1 VVNIGVHVEGLDEM
15 QRALEQLSKKGLA
28 AAARETLTQCAFHG
42 RRIWQE
48 NLEQA
53 NILRNAFTQ
62 RRVLV
67 VPARGSRLSDMEA
80 VLGHPSQYV
89 ADLEEG
95 KGDRARGSAVPIPEL
110 AARTGSDKK
119 KLVGKPNKLATIG
132 RLAKGKTRGSTHKAR
147 NAQALRVAAKAGRK
161 LVVLEGPR
169 SRGIFRVMGG
179 RRKVKVR
186 KLWDLSH
193 RTVSRP
199 QRPTLQRS
207 IDAALQLAPAIAERA
222 MQKQL
227 ELLRVK

>member
-1 VVNIGVHVEGLDEM
+1 MLNIGVELRGLDEM
-15 QRALEQLSKKGLA
+15 QSALEQLSKKGLA

-48 NLEQA
+48 NLEGS
-53 NILRNAFTQ
+53 NILRNRFTQ
-62 RRVLV
+62 SRVLV
-67 VPARGSRLSDMEA
+67 VPARGSSLRDMEA

-95 KGDRARGSAVPIPEL
+95 KGDRAKGSAVPIPEL
-110 AARTGSDKK
+110 AARTGGDKR

-132 RLAKGKTRGSTHKAR
+132 RLAKGRPRGSTHKAR
-147 NAQALRVAAKAGRK
+147 NAQALRVARKTGQK

-169 SRGIFRVMGG
+169 SRGIFRVLGG

-186 KLWDLSH
+186 KIWDLSH

-199 QRPTLQRS
+199 KRPTLQRS
-207 IDAALQLAPAIAERA
+207 LDAALQLAPAIAERA
-222 MQKQL
+222 MEKQL
-227 ELLRVK
+227 ELLKVK

>member
-1 VVNIGVHVEGLDEM
+1 VLNIAVDLKGLDEM
-15 QRALEQLSKKGLA
+15 QSALEQLSKKGLA
-28 AAARETLTQCAFHG
+28 AAARETLTQCAWQG
-42 RRIWQE
+42 RRIWQG

-53 NILRNAFTQ
+53 NILRNKFTLS
-62 RRVLV
+62 RVLV
-67 VPARGSRLSDMEA
+67 DPARGSSLRGMEA
-80 VLGHPSQYV
+80 RLGHPSQYV

-119 KLVGKPNKLATIG
+119 KVVSKPNKLAAIG
-132 RLAKGKTRGSTHKAR
+132 RLAKGKPRGSTHKQR
-147 NAQALRVAAKAGRK
+147 NAQALRVAAKAGKK

-169 SRGIFRVMGG
+169 SRGIFRLLGG
-179 RRKVKVR
+179 RKKLKVR
-186 KLWDLSH
+186 KIWDLSH

-227 ELLRVK
+227 ELLKVT